1 MSKADITADQEEQR
15 KINADMK
22 KNPKQY
28 FTAAN
33 AKDHIK
39 DRIIVNPAP
48 DIPREGLFVS
58 LNGYGYLVKAG
69 FEIDIPRPIREM
81 LDTRIRKE
89 IVHGDDGKE
98 YARDVPAV
106 TYRMIQEG
114 VNLPENTPAQTG
126 G

>member
-22 KNPKQY
+22 KNPKVY
-28 FTAAN
+28 FTSAN

-69 FEIDIPRPIREM
+69 FEIDIPRPIRQM

-89 IVHGDDGKE
+89 IVQDDNGKE
-98 YARDVPAV
+98 YVRDVPAV
-106 TYRMIQEG
+106 TYRLIQEG
-114 VNLPENTPAQTG
+114 VNLPENAPAQAG

>member
-1 MSKADITADQEEQR
+1 MSKDLTADQEEQR

-22 KNPKQY
+22 KNPLHY
-28 FTAAN
+28 FTASN

-39 DRIIVNPAP
+39 DRIYVNPAP

-58 LNGYGYLVKAG
+58 LNGHGYLVKAG
-69 FEIDIPRPIREM
+69 FEIDIPRPIRMM

-89 IVHGDDGKE
+89 VVHGDDGKE
-98 YARDVPAV
+98 YVRDVPAV
-106 TYRMIQEG
+106 TYRLIQEG
-114 VNLPENTPAQTG
+114 VNVQAPAG